1 MLPTPPRGVAVSLE
15 LSIIFMGYVVLG
27 LSPSGVMALDGALTL
42 GFQPVRPMGFQPVD
56 LMGFQP
62 IAPSLTK

>member
-1 MLPTPPRGVAVSLE
+1 
-15 LSIIFMGYVVLG
+15 MGYVVLG